1 MEGGMHW
8 VMLPVQATSA
18 AFQATHPGLAN
29 AKWLPTWRTRNT
41 ASPFMCARLPAPAG
55 AMCVQRLSSGTPPDL
70 VELHLAACAPS
81 GNRQHPPAAHVTASC
96 QVWPLP

>member
-1 MEGGMHW
+1 MAGGMHW
-8 VMLPVQATSA
+8 LMLPVQATSA

-55 AMCVQRLSSGTPPDL
+55 AMCVQLLSSDTPHGWL
-70 VELHLAACAPS
+70 RFTWRRAYLLAAGS
-81 GNRQHPPAAHVTASC
+81 IPPLHM
-96 QVWPLP
+96 